1 MKNTG
6 VIRKIDNLGRIV
18 IPKEIRKVLK
28 IDSDDDLEIY
38 VDDKKIILQKY
49 LAFDSIDNHT
59 DKIVNLISNL
69 VGGIVLITDKDKVI
83 TSGKYYHKEINDK
96 LKNIIKERKE
106 YISDEELIQGL
117 KGSYIINPIIQ
128 NSDANGLVII
138 FKKTKVTE
146 EDKIIAKILKNI
158 VENT

>member
-69 VGGIVLITDKDKVI
+69 IDGLVLLTDKDKVI
-83 TSGKYYHKEINDK
+83 TPGKYYHKEINDK

>member
-49 LAFDSIDNHT
+49 LAFDSIDNQT
-59 DKIVNLISNL
+59 DKIINLISNL
-69 VGGIVLITDKDKVI
+69 IDGLVLLTDKDKVI
-83 TSGKYYHKEINDK
+83 TSGKYYHSEINDK

-106 YISDEELIQGL
+106 YISDDELIQGL

-128 NSDANGLVII
+128 NSDANGLVIV

-146 EDKIIAKILKNI
+146 EDKIVAKILKNI